1 MRSRW
6 RDTERILDLRFDR
19 VERWLGAFERCWRP
33 ARSLLDRFA
42 TWLVLACSL
51 AVVATLYGRS
61 LSYAFLFDDTYDLT
75 RYEGRSYWQILT
87 SSEGYSY
94 YRPIPFLVWKLFHSV
109 QGRYDQTTLHA
120 IPLIVH
126 AVSGW
131 LLYLLVRRS
140 GMGHWAVFPALLF
153 LTAPFHYQSVPIV
166 GTLFHPMAGMAIL
179 ASLTLYHTARSRDPG
194 RRRTHVAALVMTAVA
209 LWSHESGIAVV
220 ALIVGL
226 EGLILGRRRTRRPS
240 PWLAGHVLLALLF
253 VLAWL
258 TVEKAPF
265 GERTTI
271 DELHPK
277 ALFFLQGFTYPA
289 SAQILWL
296 RDHRGISLGVLEVAT
311 FAVGLA
317 LVACVASGL
326 LTRRYLFA
334 AAPLA
339 GLGIAL
345 AASAPSM
352 ARLSWGYVENS
363 PRLLYLVSIGAALF
377 WGLLPAL
384 NLRYRLLTWSW
395 RIVTVAAVLFVV
407 GQSWRF
413 IGIRM
418 TMYAEGS
425 AIVDAVVEHG
435 ETYQGQRLLV
445 LNAPSW
451 FAQARYEY
459 LYGHYGI
466 QIMPSYI
473 GLDRVIYTGSHRAAR
488 VDARS
493 ATWNANVSGGR
504 YPFGPHGGD
513 TAPEQ
518 LDALLREGR
527 ELIDVRPV
535 GATFAVRDVG
545 RLVPGGAE
553 WRADPAGRLG
563 EGIWLSRARA
573 ATHVEGLTI
582 YFSWH
587 VHAPSAA
594 AVDTVVE
601 VRNDRG
607 RVVASYTG
615 YALAGVSA
623 PLLWQEGDRIDD
635 SIVAAISEPGLYT
648 VWAGLQR
655 VGSGVRLPA
664 YEPSGRPLDDGLVPL
679 GEIVVGA
686 TASVPAP

>member
-1 MRSRW
+1 
-6 RDTERILDLRFDR
+6 
-19 VERWLGAFERCWRP
+19 
-33 ARSLLDRFA
+33 
-42 TWLVLACSL
+42 
-51 AVVATLYGRS
+51 
-61 LSYAFLFDDTYDLT
+61 
-75 RYEGRSYWQILT
+75 
-87 SSEGYSY
+87 
-94 YRPIPFLVWKLFHSV
+94 
-109 QGRYDQTTLHA
+109 
-120 IPLIVH
+120 
-126 AVSGW
+126 
-131 LLYLLVRRS
+131 
-140 GMGHWAVFPALLF
+140 
-153 LTAPFHYQSVPIV
+153 
-166 GTLFHPMAGMAIL
+166 
-179 ASLTLYHTARSRDPG
+179 
-194 RRRTHVAALVMTAVA
+194 MTAIA
-209 LWSHESGIAVV
+209 LWSHESGIAVL

-226 EGLILGRRRTRRPS
+226 EGLILWQRRARRPS

-253 VLAWL
+253 ALAWR
-258 TVEKAPF
+258 TVEKVPF

-311 FAVGLA
+311 FAIGLA
-317 LVACVASGL
+317 IAACVASGV

-334 AAPLA
+334 AAPLT

-352 ARLSWGYVENS
+352 ARLSWSYVENS

-384 NLRYRLLTWSW
+384 SLRFRLLTWSW
-395 RIVTVAAVLFVV
+395 RIVTVASVLFVV

-413 IGIRM
+413 IDIRM
-418 TMYAEGS
+418 MMYEEGT
-425 AIVDAVVEHG
+425 AIVDAVVAQG
-435 ETYQGQRLLV
+435 ETYEGQQLLV

-473 GLDRVIYTGSHRAAR
+473 GLDRVVYTSSHRAAR

-504 YPFGPHGGD
+504 YPFGPHGAD
-513 TAPEQ
+513 ADPAQ

-527 ELIDVRPV
+527 ELVDVRPV
-535 GATFAVRDVG
+535 GATYVVREVG

-553 WRADPAGRLG
+553 WSAEPAGRLG
-563 EGIWLSRARA
+563 DGIWLSRARA
-573 ATHVEGLTI
+573 ATRDEGLTI

-587 VHAPSAA
+587 VRASPAA
-594 AVDTVVE
+594 DVDTVVE
-601 VRNDRG
+601 VRDDSG
-607 RVVASYTG
+607 QVVASYTG
-615 YALAGVSA
+615 YALAGASA
-623 PLLWQEGDRIDD
+623 PQLWQAGDRIDD
-635 SIVAAISEPGLYT
+635 SVVAAISEPGVYT
-648 VWAGLQR
+648 VWAGLQL
-655 VGSGVRLPA
+655 VGSVERLPA
-664 YEPSGRPLDDGLVPL
+664 FEQGGRPFADELVPL

-686 TASVPAP
+686 NAEAPAP